1 MTTSQ
6 FDPMH
11 PTNTPASATNPFWLC
26 LWACVL
32 AVGWLTPRH
41 RFPWGTVHADTW
53 IAIVSSVASLA
64 VIFLYRKPMVW
75 HRITL
80 LAALVLCIPWL
91 QVAAGVVPVTG
102 VAWISTAYVL
112 GLLLALLTGAHWE
125 RFKPGQLADGLFLAI
140 GIAAI
145 ISVGIQLQQW
155 LQLGP
160 ALAKAGGGLA
170 RPDANL
176 GQPNQL
182 ATLLLWGI
190 LAAAWGCIRG
200 YMKPAVA
207 IFMALYLLMGVALTA
222 SRTAWLAVGL
232 LLCATWWWR
241 NLWTNPRTPWVAMG
255 LGVYFVVCNVVVVW
269 LPTVLQLNFV
279 APEVL
284 SGGSAQQRVLAWA
297 VFADAAWHKP
307 LLGYGWNQGAVAQ
320 MAWTAAHPAVDGVFS
335 FAHNL
340 FLDLV
345 IWCGIPVGL
354 VISVCLLRWFWLR
367 LRAVQSAENA
377 ILVLFLLVVAN
388 HAMLEFPLYY
398 AYFLLPVGM
407 VMGVLNV
414 RLGAPAV
421 LSMGIWF
428 ARALWLAAVVLLGL
442 VIRDYRRI
450 EPSYQN
456 LSFNPALSAL
466 RVISNA
472 PPDVL
477 LLTQWRDYIEFAR
490 SQPKAGANEA
500 ALEKMRN
507 ITALFPSTLFNYKLA
522 LALALNNQPDE
533 ARIWLIRMCKVV
545 SADQCLKAQR
555 FWANEALKHPEVAA
569 IAWPV
574 AASSRK

>member
-1 MTTSQ
+1 MTNSQ
-6 FDPMH
+6 FDPVR
-11 PTNTPASATNPFWLC
+11 PTNNPPAGTNSFWLC

-32 AVGWLTPRH
+32 AVGWLIPRH

-53 IAIVSSVASLA
+53 IAIVSSVASLV
-64 VIFLYRKPMVW
+64 VIGLYRKPMVW

-80 LAALVLCIPWL
+80 LAALLLCIPWL
-91 QVAAGVVPVTG
+91 QVALGMVPVIG
-102 VAWISTAYVL
+102 VAWISSAYVL

-190 LAAAWGCIRG
+190 LAAAWGWIRG
-200 YMKPAVA
+200 YMKPGVA
-207 IFMALYLLMGVALTA
+207 IVMVAYLLFGVALTA
-222 SRTAWLAVGL
+222 SRTAWLGLGL

-241 NLWTNPRTPWVAMG
+241 QLWANPRTPWIAMG
-255 LGVYFVVCNVVVVW
+255 LGVYFVICNAAVGW
-269 LPTVLQLNFV
+269 LPSALQLNFV

-284 SGGSAQQRVLAWA
+284 SSESAQQRLLAW
-297 VFADAAWHKP
+297 VIFADAIWQKP

-320 MAWTAAHPAVDGVFS
+320 MALTAIHPAANGVFS

-340 FLDLV
+340 FMDLMV
-345 IWCGIPVGL
+345 WCGIPLGL
-354 VISVCLLRWFWLR
+354 FITGSLLRWFWLR
-367 LRAVQSAENA
+367 LRAVESAENA
-377 ILVLFLLVVAN
+377 VLVLFLLVVAN

-407 VMGVLNV
+407 VMGLLNV

-421 LSMGIWF
+421 LSMGVWF
-428 ARALWLAAVVLLGL
+428 TRALWLAAVVLLGL
-442 VIRDYRRI
+442 IIRDYRQI
-450 EPSYQN
+450 EPNYQT
-456 LSFNPALSAL
+456 LSINPALRAL
-466 RVISNA
+466 RVISDA

-490 SQPKAGANEA
+490 KQPKAGSDEA
-500 ALEKMRN
+500 ELAKMRN

-522 LALALNNQPDE
+522 VALALNNQPDE

-545 SADQCLKAQR
+545 SADQCQKAQR
-555 FWANEALKHPEVAA
+555 FWANEALKHPEIAA

-574 AASSRK
+574 AASGLK